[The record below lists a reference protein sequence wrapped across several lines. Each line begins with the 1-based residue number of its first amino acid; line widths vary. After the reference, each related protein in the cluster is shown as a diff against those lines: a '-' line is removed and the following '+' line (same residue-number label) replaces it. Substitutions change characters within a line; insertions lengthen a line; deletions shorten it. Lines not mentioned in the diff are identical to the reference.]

1 MDVAQFKPNEITV
14 KTVDNAVVI
23 EGKHEER
30 QDEHGYISRQFTRKY
45 VLPKDYDPNSVMSS
59 LSSDGV
65 LTVKAP
71 PPKAIDGGSER
82 VIQIQHTGPA
92 KSSIKNNPEPSVTDV
107 EDDKD

>member
-14 KTVDNAVVI
+14 KTVDNTVVI

-30 QDEHGYISRQFTRKY
+30 QDEHGFISRHFCRKY
-45 VLPKDYDPNSVMSS
+45 ILPKDYDSNTVVSS

-71 PPKAIDGGSER
+71 PPKAENEGNER

-92 KSSIKNNPEPSVTDV
+92 KSSIKNNPEEAN
-107 EDDKD
+107 EDEEKKE